1 VAPSTAPLP
10 SSSSV
15 ARPAIVYALLFG
27 AVGAYVPYIALYLG
41 SRGLDLG
48 TVGALIALHAAVSL
62 VAAPSWGAIADGT
75 GDPRAPILAAGLL
88 SAGAAGLLAIA
99 AAPLTLALAI
109 GLLAAAWAGITP
121 MVDSRA
127 VRIVGH
133 RDRFGQARAWGSAA
147 FILAAFAAGAA
158 VSRIGPAGMFLLY
171 APLLAATGIG
181 AWVLLGRRDEP
192 VPGTGRPGV
201 AFGRAA
207 SLARRGLAP
216 STILGLLRLPR
227 LGLFFVASVAIWSS
241 SAALLGFVSIR
252 IAELGGDATITAAT
266 WSIGPVVEIPLMILF
281 PRLARRIGAERLI
294 VIGAFASGL
303 RALAS
308 GLATTPEQ
316 ILAVAIVGGVGFA
329 FTYVG
334 TVTWLAGA
342 VPRSVQATAQGIFT
356 GTAVSIGAIAGSILG
371 GAIGGVLGLPVL
383 FGIAAAGSAVG
394 GVLTWLAIV
403 RRPAASP

>member
-1 VAPSTAPLP
+1 M
-10 SSSSV
+10 
-15 ARPAIVYALLFG
+15 
-27 AVGAYVPYIALYLG
+27 ALYLG

-62 VAAPSWGAIADGT
+62 VAAPSWGAIADGSD
-75 GDPRAPILAAGLL
+75 DPRVPILAAGLL
-88 SAGAAGLLAIA
+88 SAAAAGLLAIA

-133 RDRFGQARAWGSAA
+133 RDRFGLARAWGSAA
-147 FILAAFAAGAA
+147 FILIAFAAGSA
-158 VSRIGPAGMFLLY
+158 VSRFGPAGMFLLY
-171 APLLAATGIG
+171 SPLLAATGIA
-181 AWVLLGRRDEP
+181 AWVLLGRRDG
-192 VPGTGRPGV
+192 VGGTRRRGV

-207 SLARRGLAP
+207 SLARQGLAP

-227 LGLFFVASVAIWSS
+227 LGLFFVASIAIWSS
-241 SAALLGFVSIR
+241 SAALLGFISIR

-266 WSIGPVVEIPLMILF
+266 WSIGPVVEIPLMLLF
-281 PRLARRIGAERLI
+281 PRFARRVGAERLI

-303 RALAS
+303 RALGS
-308 GLATTPEQ
+308 GLATSPEQ
-316 ILAVAIVGGVGFA
+316 ILAVAFVGGAGFA

-371 GAIGGVLGLPVL
+371 GAIGGAFGLPVL
-383 FGIAAAGSAVG
+383 FLIAAAGYAVG
-394 GVLTWLAIV
+394 GVLTWVAIV
-403 RRPAASP
+403 RRPIAVER